1 MQLIRRRMID
11 MIKRLLLALSLLASA
26 AHAAVDL
33 TAKPASGSFT
43 FNSSWTGA
51 NGAVEPTTYYHIDE
65 GSGTTLNDLG
75 AENAD
80 GTITGADWVTD
91 GSAAALDF
99 VSANSDYVTNL
110 AAWGIANT
118 SADWTAAVLI
128 SIDSGASNDTY
139 FSLGDTTLALADAS
153 QELANGGIGSTTHI
167 VNNRYHGGTT
177 QSDNGASY
185 TATTWQLMWFRWT
198 ASTRTLKVFTD
209 NGTEDTGISLVVTSG
224 QQVPD
229 AADGR
234 LGAQATSGVDNRAD
248 ARIAGVYIWKSTAL
262 TAAQMQDVC
271 NWNGS
276 SCEPWPFLT
285 PSGSCPATCAGG
297 RSARCITDISDASD
311 ADNILYGLSPAAV
324 ANEDTVCYDAT
335 SVLGDTV
342 NVSAAGWPSIASGG
356 SQLTDSFDYCVMDNG
371 AACGTDGTYEVTFQ
385 PVITS
390 VTGIGTGQTTG
401 TVTVTPAGPTE
412 GTVRGVAISKT
423 SYDTYGAPTHAQI
436 AAGVDGN
443 NANVAWGS
451 EFTKSFL
458 STVSPG
464 WTFGRA
470 SSQTYTKSDGT
481 LGTVTSGN
489 PAFQYSGGTAQGVL
503 LEGARTNLAK
513 YSDDFSGWSSVN
525 TLAFGAGSTVNA
537 TNSPDSNLTAD
548 FVVPNTS
555 SVAHGVSQAVT
566 VTATKY
572 TVSVFV
578 KAGGYSKVGIREG
591 AATGSYATFS
601 LSGAGSV
608 IASLSSTATI
618 NAHEDG

>member
-1 MQLIRRRMID
+1 MQSIRRRTID
-11 MIKRLLLALSLLASA
+11 MIKRLLLTLSLLASG

-33 TAKPASGSFT
+33 TAKPASGTFT

-99 VSANSDYVTNL
+99 VSANVDYVTNL

-118 SADWTAAVLI
+118 STDWTVAVLV
-128 SIDSGASNDTY
+128 SIDSGVSNDSY
-139 FSLGDTTLALADAS
+139 FSLGDTTLT
-153 QELANGGIGSTTHI
+153 QTNGGQEYMFGGVGTSTHT
-167 VNNRYHGGTT
+167 VGNRYHGGTL

-185 TATTWQLMWFRWT
+185 TATTWQLMWFQWT

-209 NGTEDTGISLVVTSG
+209 NGTEDTGIAMVVTSG
-224 QQVPD
+224 EQVPD

-234 LGAQATSGVDNRAD
+234 IGTQATSSLGQPAD

-276 SCEPWPFLT
+276 NCEPWPFLT

-297 RSARCITDISDASD
+297 RSARCITDTSDATD
-311 ADNILYGLSPAAV
+311 PDNLLYGLSPAAV
-324 ANEDTVCYDAT
+324 ANEDTVCYDPS
-335 SVLGDTV
+335 SVLDATV
-342 NVSAAGWPSIASGG
+342 SVSAAGWPSIASGG
-356 SQLTDSFDYCVMDNG
+356 SQLTDSFDYCIMDDA

-412 GTVRGVAISKT
+412 GTVRIIVITKE
-423 SYDTYGAPTHAQI
+423 SYDTYGPPTDAQI
-436 AAGVDGN
+436 NAGTDANGDAA
-443 NANVAWGS
+443 AWN
-451 EFTKSFL
+451 
-458 STVSPG
+458 
-464 WTFGRA
+464 
-470 SSQTYTKSDGT
+470 SSS
-481 LGTVTSGN
+481 
-489 PAFQYSGGTAQGVL
+489 VL
-503 LEGARTNLAK
+503 LFDKAPLIIDDK
-513 YSDDFSGWSSVN
+513 YIIF
-525 TLAFGAGSTVNA
+525 
-537 TNSPDSNLTAD
+537 
-548 FVVPNTS
+548 
-555 SVAHGVSQAVT
+555 
-566 VTATKY
+566 
-572 TVSVFV
+572 
-578 KAGGYSKVGIREG
+578 E
-591 AATGSYATFS
+591 
-601 LSGAGSV
+601 
-608 IASLSSTATI
+608 
-618 NAHEDG
+618 